1 MNDEHCESTQEKK
14 EFFGR
19 EDKLKEIEQALECK
33 KGAVVLHGLPGM
45 GQTALARE
53 YARRYNRGDVVFIS
67 YRETVAE
74 TIAGPLAHSVRDYI
88 RKGNEK
94 TTFEVYEDLMKL
106 LRKGREN
113 DLIVIDQMDGRDNYA
128 HESIGNP
135 KFQNFCELPTRI
147 LITTT
152 SDVKDGITVGALP
165 QPFLRQLVHRFLPDI
180 SDAAADQIIHAAESH
195 TLTVELM
202 ARALC
207 YMSPEETP
215 ESLVT
220 WFCRESR
227 ERAVTF
233 GEPVDEKTCEKREK
247 FEKQDEFYSLY
258 GLDCLDGAR
267 RTEWNPETL
276 KIISRLQ
283 RVIQLEALSAGELNL
298 LFEAFLVPPEGIEE
312 EMLTMFPDFDPD
324 AWEKLQKRG
333 LVHVGADG
341 RIRVHTLIRAAAWS
355 FYAGKENRTD
365 LEFSYVMDHD
375 TEIVNTMQKLWLEY
389 VPKDRDAV
397 CSQLYAMM
405 DHLLDQYQKKMW
417 TSEDDHSFRDPEVDP
432 KFYWGEGILSS
443 IAACCAE
450 YLEGRSFRVA
460 ALWAATTGYF
470 RWSGRATDPLIY
482 GESQLQLAL
491 SEIYR
496 VVPYKEIRKT
506 LQLAEKLMKGYP
518 GHLAAVEYAR
528 CLLTVQKKE
537 GYRQAKKSAKRA
549 KELLLAASGSEPVYF
564 ASLPNLEEIEKIMEQ
579 IEKEG

>member
-1 MNDEHCESTQEKK
+1 M
-14 EFFGR
+14 
-19 EDKLKEIEQALECK
+19 
-33 KGAVVLHGLPGM
+33 
-45 GQTALARE
+45 
-53 YARRYNRGDVVFIS
+53 
-67 YRETVAE
+67 
-74 TIAGPLAHSVRDYI
+74 
-88 RKGNEK
+88 
-94 TTFEVYEDLMKL
+94 
-106 LRKGREN
+106 
-113 DLIVIDQMDGRDNYA
+113 
-128 HESIGNP
+128 
-135 KFQNFCELPTRI
+135 
-147 LITTT
+147 
-152 SDVKDGITVGALP
+152 GALP

-233 GEPVDEKTCEKREK
+233 GEPVDEKMCEKREK

-258 GLDCLDGAR
+258 ELDCLDGAR

-276 KIISRLQ
+276 KIISRIQ

-324 AWEKLQKRG
+324 VWEKLQKRG

-405 DHLLDQYQKKMW
+405 DHLLDQYQKKN
-417 TSEDDHSFRDPEVDP
+417 VDER
-432 KFYWGEGILSS
+432 G
-443 IAACCAE
+443 
-450 YLEGRSFRVA
+450 
-460 ALWAATTGYF
+460 
-470 RWSGRATDPLIY
+470 
-482 GESQLQLAL
+482 
-491 SEIYR
+491 
-496 VVPYKEIRKT
+496 
-506 LQLAEKLMKGYP
+506 
-518 GHLAAVEYAR
+518 
-528 CLLTVQKKE
+528 
-537 GYRQAKKSAKRA
+537 
-549 KELLLAASGSEPVYF
+549 
-564 ASLPNLEEIEKIMEQ
+564 
-579 IEKEG
+579 